1 MIQQLDPIIFLI
13 AEFEKF
19 IILQKMFRRGM
30 RHGTGITLA
39 IVIILITAG
48 YFGYQYYAE
57 QRLRSERVSSL
68 MKYANTTDYAKA
80 SLFDEKYSYLASDG
94 KYNQSVLGFFSHWLL
109 NNSLDYAQYLRE
121 QQRFERVHTLMKLA
135 NTTDYDSALLF
146 DGKYSRMADGNS
158 YNQSVSEFFSYW
170 LVNRS
175 LAETCLEIMGTVEGA
190 NKYLSQL
197 NSYTT
202 SLYSQEDLTVILSA
216 LTDRE
221 EYLLSKGEV
230 NFTIIVLSSQK
241 LGSINIEIFG
251 FKSRY
256 RGYIMNNKWVDPSGV
271 LQINVEKGFNSKS
284 FVIDIPCSPCYGI
297 SSGLNNLSCVIRY
310 NTLSLN
316 VTKTFVLK

>member
-1 MIQQLDPIIFLI
+1 MPRKGMRYGIGIASVFLI
-13 AEFEKF
+13 VL
-19 IILQKMFRRGM
+19 IIG
-30 RHGTGITLA
+30 
-39 IVIILITAG
+39 G
-48 YFGYQYYAE
+48 YFGYQFYAE
-57 QRLRSERVSSL
+57 HRSRSERISSL

-109 NNSLDYAQYLRE
+109 NNSLDYTQYLRE
-121 QQRFERVHTLMKLA
+121 QQRFERIHTLMKLA

-146 DGKYSRMADGNS
+146 DGKYSYMADGNS

-175 LAETCLEIMGTVEGA
+175 LAETCLEIIGMVEGA
-190 NKYLSQL
+190 NKYLSRL

-202 SLYSQEDLTVILSA
+202 SLYSQEGLTVVLSA

-221 EYLLSKGEV
+221 EYQLSKGEV
-230 NFTIIVLSSQK
+230 NFTIIVLSGQK

-256 RGYIMNNKWVDPSGV
+256 RGYIVNNKWIDPSGV

-284 FVIDIPCSPCYGI
+284 FIIDIPCSPCYGI